1 MNKKILF
8 GLLILVLFN
17 FTSCC
22 KVTSTEQSLEAINDI
37 IPSDY
42 KYISYSESSEISE
55 ILNSNPIDEL
65 YFKEWKDAITTADIT
80 NLYQKYLSIWQSEL
94 DAVVEKIEKNLSDEE
109 LDDFQASQEAWE
121 LFYKTNPNIAVD
133 MYTSKMGVGSI
144 VHEIYGNKSV
154 KMIRYRTLELAEYC
168 YLLTGKFE
176 FIFNQ

>member
-1 MNKKILF
+1 MERRYN
-8 GLLILVLFN
+8 N
-17 FTSCC
+17 CR
-22 KVTSTEQSLEAINDI
+22 
-37 IPSDY
+37 Y
-42 KYISYSESSEISE
+42 
-55 ILNSNPIDEL
+55 
-65 YFKEWKDAITTADIT
+65 T

-144 VHEIYGNKSV
+144 VHEIYGNKAV

-168 YLLTGKFE
+168 YLLTGEFE
-176 FIFNQ
+176 FIFKQ